1 MVFSSI
7 SFLFFF
13 LTLLFLS
20 YFLVS
25 KKYRNNVLL
34 IFSLIFYYMGEKW
47 YVFLL
52 LLSCLVNYIIG
63 LLLQKKRKKLYLII
77 GLVFNIGLLFYFKY
91 TNFFLETFNNIFNF
105 NLPMLKI
112 ILPLGISFFTFQNI
126 SYLIDVYR
134 KSVLPEKSFLR
145 YATYI
150 TLFPQLVAGP
160 IVRYQD
166 VALELET
173 RQESF
178 ELFSIGVKR
187 FVIGLAKKVLIA
199 DTIYHVYTN
208 ILGFNMSAFSY
219 ILVAICFTLQ
229 IYYDFSGYSDM
240 AIGLG
245 KMFGFNFKENFNYPL
260 IASSITDF
268 WRRWHISLSS
278 FFKDYVYI
286 PLGGNKCSKIKNIRN
301 IFIVWALT
309 GFWHGASWNF
319 IMWGI
324 YFFVFLILEKFILKK
339 YLKKNFIAYIYTFII
354 VVISFVIFS
363 ITDLNEL
370 FSFLKGMMG
379 IGVPL
384 YNKEVLYLLRNNL
397 VILVIAFLGISPFL
411 KNKINSLKKG
421 KLEKVIEGGKIIFIL
436 GIFILVV
443 ANIVSSSFNPFIY
456 FRF

>member
-13 LTLLFLS
+13 LSLLFLF
-20 YFLVS
+20 YYITP
-25 KKYRNNVLL
+25 KKYRNYILL
-34 IFSLIFYYMGEKW
+34 IFSLLFYYMGEKW
-47 YVFLL
+47 YVILL
-52 LLSCLVNYIIG
+52 LFSCLINYILG
-63 LLLQKKRKKLYLII
+63 LLIIKRRKLYLII
-77 GLVFNIGLLFYFKY
+77 GLIFNICLLFYFKY
-91 TNFFLETFNNIFNF
+91 TNFFLSTFANIFHF
-105 NLPMLKI
+105 NRITLNI

-134 KSVLPEKSFLR
+134 RDVPSEKNFFK

-160 IVRYQD
+160 IVRYKD
-166 VALELET
+166 VASELDN
-173 RQESF
+173 RCESF
-178 ELFSIGVKR
+178 SLFSEGVRK
-187 FVIGLAKKVLIA
+187 FIIGLAKKVIIA

-208 ILGFNMSAFSY
+208 ILNSNMAMISY
-219 ILVAICFTLQ
+219 ILVAIGFTLQ

-260 IASSITDF
+260 IATSITDF

-286 PLGGNKCSKIKNIRN
+286 PLGGNKCSKLKHIRN
-301 IFIVWALT
+301 IFIVWFLT
-309 GFWHGASWNF
+309 GLWHGASWNF
-319 IMWGI
+319 IIWGI

-339 YLKKNFIAYIYTFII
+339 YLKKNIFFYIYTFI
-354 VVISFVIFS
+354 VVIISFVIFS

-370 FSFLKGMMG
+370 FSFLKGMFG

-384 YNKEVLYLLRNNL
+384 INKESLYYLSNSL
-397 VILVIAFLGISPFL
+397 ILFLIAILGISPFI
-411 KNKINSLKKG
+411 KNKIKSLEKG
-421 KLEKVIEGGKIIFIL
+421 KLENVIKGGEIIYIFTIFI
-436 GIFILVV
+436 IVI
-443 ANIVSSSFNPFIY
+443 ASIVSSSFNPFIY

>member
-20 YFLVS
+20 YFLVPN
-25 KKYRNNVLL
+25 KYRNNVLL
-34 IFSLIFYYMGEKW
+34 IFSLIFYYIGEKW

-63 LLLQKKRKKLYLII
+63 LLIEQKRKKLYLII

-178 ELFSIGVKR
+178 ELFSVGVKR

-384 YNKEVLYLLRNNL
+384 YNKEVFYLLRNNL

-421 KLEKVIEGGKIIFIL
+421 KLEKVIEGGEIIFIL

>member
-20 YFLVS
+20 YFLVP

-52 LLSCLVNYIIG
+52 LLSCLINYIIG
-63 LLLQKKRKKLYLII
+63 LLLQQKRKKFYLII

-91 TNFFLETFNNIFNF
+91 TNFFLETFNNFFNF

-178 ELFSIGVKR
+178 ELFSVGVKR

-208 ILGFNMSAFSY
+208 ILGFNMSALSY

-245 KMFGFNFKENFNYPL
+245 KMFGFNFKDNFNYPL

-339 YLKKNFIAYIYTFII
+339 YLRKNFIAYIYTFII

-384 YNKEVLYLLRNNL
+384 YNKEILYLLRNNI

-421 KLEKVIEGGKIIFIL
+421 KLEKVIEGGEIIFIL

-443 ANIVSSSFNPFIY
+443 ASIVSSSFNPFIY

>member
-20 YFLVS
+20 YFLVPN
-25 KKYRNNVLL
+25 KYRNNVLL

-77 GLVFNIGLLFYFKY
+77 CLVFNIGLLFYFKY

-112 ILPLGISFFTFQNI
+112 ILPLGISFFTFQNL

-134 KSVLPEKSFLR
+134 KSVLPEKSFLG

-178 ELFSIGVKR
+178 ELFSVGVKR

-208 ILGFNMSAFSY
+208 ILDFNMSALSY

-354 VVISFVIFS
+354 VIISFVIFS

-384 YNKEVLYLLRNNL
+384 YNKEILYLLRNNL

-421 KLEKVIEGGKIIFIL
+421 KLEKVIEGGEIIFIL

>member
-20 YFLVS
+20 YFLVP

-63 LLLQKKRKKLYLII
+63 LLIEQKRKKLYLII

-208 ILGFNMSAFSY
+208 ILDFNMSALSY

-354 VVISFVIFS
+354 VIISFVIFS

-384 YNKEVLYLLRNNL
+384 YNKEILYLLRNNL

-421 KLEKVIEGGKIIFIL
+421 KLEKVIEGGEIIFIL

>member
-20 YFLVS
+20 YFLVP
-25 KKYRNNVLL
+25 KKYRNNILL

-77 GLVFNIGLLFYFKY
+77 CLVFNIGLLFYFKY

-112 ILPLGISFFTFQNI
+112 ILPLGISFFTFQNL

-178 ELFSIGVKR
+178 ELFSVGVKR

-208 ILGFNMSAFSY
+208 ILGFNMSALSY

-324 YFFVFLILEKFILKK
+324 YFFVFLILEKFTLKK

-384 YNKEVLYLLRNNL
+384 YNKEILYLLRNNL

-421 KLEKVIEGGKIIFIL
+421 KLEKVIEGGEIIFIL

>member
-20 YFLVS
+20 YFLVP

-199 DTIYHVYTN
+199 DTIYNVYTN
-208 ILGFNMSAFSY
+208 ILGFNMSAISY

-421 KLEKVIEGGKIIFIL
+421 KLEKVIEGGEIIFIL

-443 ANIVSSSFNPFIY
+443 ASIVSSSFNPFIY

>member
-20 YFLVS
+20 YFLVPN
-25 KKYRNNVLL
+25 KYRNNVLL
-34 IFSLIFYYMGEKW
+34 IFSLIFYYIGEKW

-63 LLLQKKRKKLYLII
+63 LLIEQKRKKLYLII

-134 KSVLPEKSFLR
+134 KSVSPEKSFLR

-178 ELFSIGVKR
+178 ELFSVGVKR

-208 ILGFNMSAFSY
+208 ILGFNMSAISY

-421 KLEKVIEGGKIIFIL
+421 KLEKVIEGGEIIFIL

-443 ANIVSSSFNPFIY
+443 ASIVSSSFNPFIY

>member
-20 YFLVS
+20 YFLVP

-63 LLLQKKRKKLYLII
+63 LLIEQKRKKLYLII

-208 ILGFNMSAFSY
+208 ILDFNMSALSY

-286 PLGGNKCSKIKNIRN
+286 PLGGNKCSKLLNIRN

-319 IMWGI
+319 ILWGI

-354 VVISFVIFS
+354 VIISFVIFS

-384 YNKEVLYLLRNNL
+384 YNKEILYLLRNNL

-421 KLEKVIEGGKIIFIL
+421 KLEKVIEGGEIIFIL

>member
-178 ELFSIGVKR
+178 ELFSVGVKR

-208 ILGFNMSAFSY
+208 ILGFNMSAISY

>member
-20 YFLVS
+20 YFLVP

-63 LLLQKKRKKLYLII
+63 LLIEQKRKKLYLII

-208 ILGFNMSAFSY
+208 ILDFNMSALSY

-286 PLGGNKCSKIKNIRN
+286 PLGGNKCSKLLNIRN

-354 VVISFVIFS
+354 VIISFVIFS

-384 YNKEVLYLLRNNL
+384 YNKEILYLLRNNL

-421 KLEKVIEGGKIIFIL
+421 KLEKVIEGGEIIFIL